1 MTPSRVI
8 AGHTAGVAPAGTE
21 IGRWCSWEG
30 TLAHNTASMF
40 RESVILVTLVAGIAA
55 RFVRSYPPRQEA
67 LTRCLAFAGFQLQ
80 VVHLMDTNSI
90 IIVVVIVLIV
100 LFVLGYFG
108 RGRFRG

>member
-1 MTPSRVI
+1 MP
-8 AGHTAGVAPAGTE
+8 G
-21 IGRWCSWEG
+21 
-30 TLAHNTASMF
+30 
-40 RESVILVTLVAGIAA
+40 ESTIPLSLVAGIAG
-55 RFVRSYPPRQEA
+55 RFVCSYPPHQEA
-67 LTRCLAFAGFQLQ
+67 LTRRLAFAGFQQQ

>member
-1 MTPSRVI
+1 M
-8 AGHTAGVAPAGTE
+8 APAGTE

-30 TLAHNTASMF
+30 TLAHNTASIF
-40 RESVILVTLVAGIAA
+40 GESVIFVTLVAGIAA
-55 RFVRSYPPRQEA
+55 RFVRSYPSRQEA
-67 LTRCLAFAGFQLQ
+67 LNRCLGFAGLQQQ

>member
-1 MTPSRVI
+1 MP
-8 AGHTAGVAPAGTE
+8 
-21 IGRWCSWEG
+21 
-30 TLAHNTASMF
+30 
-40 RESVILVTLVAGIAA
+40 
-55 RFVRSYPPRQEA
+55 
-67 LTRCLAFAGFQLQ
+67 CLPGFQLQ